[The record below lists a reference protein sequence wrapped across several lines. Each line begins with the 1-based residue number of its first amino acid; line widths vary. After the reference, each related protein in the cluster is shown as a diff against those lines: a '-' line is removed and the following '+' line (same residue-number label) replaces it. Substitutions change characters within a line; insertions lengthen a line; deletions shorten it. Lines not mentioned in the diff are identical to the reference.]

1 MNTDWIQE
9 AARLEA
15 SGISFIMVSVL
26 DIKGST
32 PREKGA
38 RMLVSQQG
46 LFGTIGGGHLE
57 YKAIAHAR
65 AKLADNVDGT
75 STEDFPLGAT
85 LGQCCGGFVT
95 VLYESVLQNMRH
107 IAIFGAGHVGKAVVH
122 CLENI
127 PASISW
133 VDSRTDEFPEYIP
146 KNTVKKP
153 YEFPVDAIPDMPP
166 ETYYLVLTHNHQLD
180 LELVENILKRNDVAF
195 LGVIGS
201 KTKSARFKH
210 RLKAKG
216 FSNQQI
222 NQMQCPVGEPD
233 IISKQPG
240 EIAISIIANILKATS
255 PKNSSVSNLS
265 VSNQSEPIESEHKL
279 HSQMEAK

>member
-15 SGISFIMVSVL
+15 SGIDFIMVSVL
-26 DIKGST
+26 NIKGST
-32 PREKGA
+32 PREVGA
-38 RMLVSQQG
+38 KMLVSQHG

-57 YKAIAHAR
+57 YKAIEHAR
-65 AKLADNVDGT
+65 AQLSSNIEGIT
-75 STEDFPLGAT
+75 TEDFPLGAT

-95 VLYESVLQNMRH
+95 VLYESAIHSVRH
-107 IAIFGAGHVGKAVVH
+107 IAIYGAGHVGKAVVH
-122 CLENI
+122 CLGNI
-127 PASISW
+127 PARISW
-133 VDSRTDEFPEYIP
+133 VDSRENEYP
-146 KNTVKKP
+146 TEVPTNTTKRL
-153 YEFPVDAIPDMPP
+153 YDLPVDSVADMPKD
-166 ETYYLVLTHNHQLD
+166 TYFLILTHNHQLD
-180 LELVENILKRNDVAF
+180 LELVETILKRNDAKF

-222 NQMQCPVGEPD
+222 NTMQCPVGDPD

-240 EIAISIIANILKATS
+240 EIAISIAASILKVPFRSEKSTTKQSKDTTKQDLSNIQTEA
-255 PKNSSVSNLS
+255 NS
-265 VSNQSEPIESEHKL
+265 
-279 HSQMEAK
+279 